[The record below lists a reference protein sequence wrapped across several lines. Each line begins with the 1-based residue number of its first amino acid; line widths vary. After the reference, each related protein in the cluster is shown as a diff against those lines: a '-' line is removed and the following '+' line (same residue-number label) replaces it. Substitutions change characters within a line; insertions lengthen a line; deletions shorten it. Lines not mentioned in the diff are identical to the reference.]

1 MFPCKPKGIAI
12 RMNLFSD
19 IEKAYTKDRLSALV
33 GWFDEMTPSLSASLL
48 SQGIEPK
55 ENALAV
61 VLSANPEG
69 ALSELSF

>member
-1 MFPCKPKGIAI
+1 
-12 RMNLFSD
+12 
-19 IEKAYTKDRLSALV
+19 
-33 GWFDEMTPSLSASLL
+33 MTPNLSASLL